1 MQEKAMTKQ
10 EINRKLE
17 QLLNNQPIDQML
29 EEGEKLEEEYQ
40 RACEERE
47 REALEAY
54 KEEGG
59 HPEDFTAPKD
69 PEDSR
74 FKELINIFHD
84 RKTKYQKEKEEEE
97 KRGIEE
103 KKKVIEE
110 LEQLVNEIGEN
121 INIPDAFN
129 QFNNLKERWRN
140 SPMIPSH
147 EFKPLKAEYSHLID
161 QFFYHVNIY
170 KDLKQLDLQKNLEA
184 KRELVDKMKELQHVK
199 KIKEVEQLVREYQDE
214 WDETGPV
221 PHEQWEPLKQEF
233 KEATSAA
240 YQKIRDHYEQL
251 RQKRQKNLEAKQ
263 ELIQRV
269 KNILEE
275 DLQTHQQWMTKTDEV
290 LNIQKG
296 WKQHGFAPKNMNQQI
311 WKDFRAAC
319 DEFFNRKKAFYKQ
332 LRAQQKENKE
342 KKQELLD
349 KAESLKDS
357 TDWKRT
363 AEEFKKLQKHWKE
376 TGPAAKKDERKLW
389 RQFKAACDHFFS
401 AKKEFFAHLDE
412 RQAENLNKKEE
423 LIQRIKDF
431 QPEGDRE
438 KDLASLKAFWQE
450 WNEIGHVP
458 KDDKQRVMKAYQ
470 EALNQKYDD
479 IGISVEE
486 QKKLNYKNKLER
498 LQKGER
504 AREDLKQERKEV
516 QDKIKELKETLEKF
530 ETNLSFFNKAAN
542 KSNPLLE
549 EAEKNIDKTKE
560 QLQFAEERLKMVKE
574 VEGQIKE
581 KAKAEKE

>member
-1 MQEKAMTKQ
+1 MTKQ
-10 EINRKLE
+10 EINEKLE
-17 QLLNNQPIDQML
+17 QLLNNQPIEQML
-29 EEGEKLEEEYQ
+29 EEGDKLEEEYQ
-40 RACEERE
+40 RASEERE

-59 HPEDFTAPKD
+59 HPEDFTPPKD

-84 RKTKYQKEKEEEE
+84 RKSKYQKEKEEEE

-103 KKKVIEE
+103 KKQVIEE
-110 LEQLVNEIGEN
+110 LEQLVNDVGEK
-121 INIPDAFN
+121 INIAEGFERFN
-129 QFNNLKERWRN
+129 DLKERWRN
-140 SPMIPSH
+140 SPIIPPH
-147 EFKPLKAEYSHLID
+147 EFKPLKTKYSHLID

-184 KRELVDKMKELQHVK
+184 KQELVQKMKELQNVT
-199 KIKEVEQLVREYQDE
+199 KIKEVERLVREYQDE

-221 PHEQWEPLKQEF
+221 PHEQWDELKKQF

-240 YQKIRDHYEQL
+240 YQKIKDHYEQL

-269 KNILEE
+269 NNILKE
-275 DLQTHQQWMTKTDEV
+275 DLQTHQQWITKTDEV
-290 LNIQKG
+290 LNIQKE
-296 WKQHGFAPKNMNQQI
+296 WKQYGFAPKNMNEQI

-319 DEFFNRKKAFYKQ
+319 DQFFTRKKEFYKE

-342 KKQELLD
+342 KKRQILE

-357 TDWKRT
+357 TEWKRT
-363 AEEFKKLQKHWKE
+363 AEEFKKLQKQWKE
-376 TGPAAKKDERKLW
+376 IGPAAKKDERKLW
-389 RQFKAACDHFFS
+389 QQFKAACDHFFS

-412 RQAENLNKKEE
+412 RQAENLKKKEE
-423 LIQRIKDF
+423 IIKKINDF
-431 QPEGDRE
+431 QPEGDRD

-458 KDDKQRVMKAYQ
+458 KDDKERVMKEYQ
-470 EALNQKYDD
+470 QALNQKYDE
-479 IGISVEE
+479 IGIDQEE
-486 QKKLNYKNKLER
+486 QKKLNYQNKLER
-498 LQKGER
+498 LKQGER
-504 AREDLKQERKEV
+504 AQEDLKRERNEV

-560 QLQFAEERLKMVKE
+560 QLQFAENRLKMVKE
-574 VEGQIKE
+574 AEQQVRGE
-581 KAKAEKE
+581 AKAENQ